1 MNENVVQPT
10 KQKVQEGHLWEDVK
24 SSATGFAGKVGVDLF
39 LYLEVIYSFCSL
51 VPYMSVL

>member
-24 SSATGFAGKVGVDLF
+24 SSATGFAGKVGVVLF
-39 LYLEVIYSFCSL
+39 LYLEVSIYSL
-51 VPYMSVL
+51 VQYTSVL